1 MKKIFNIIFW
11 VIIISAIIYALYFVS
26 KRQSEIK
33 CDEFTIVVDYNYS
46 EPLITKKDIKDQ
58 INKIID
64 TIEGKYISDIPVLE
78 MEAILNK
85 NPFIQKADVFS
96 TLTGKL
102 RVNILQKHPIIRIS
116 NTKNDN
122 IYIDKNG
129 SIMPAGNGS
138 PARVLIANGY
148 IYAPV
153 TKVKDT
159 DLYKHKTLKDI
170 FRMAKFIHQ
179 DKLLK
184 AQIEQIFVT
193 QTGEFELIPKLGDHI
208 IKFGKINEMERKFKK
223 LIAFYKNGI
232 YNDGLTKYKT
242 LDLKYNNQVICSR

>member
-11 VIIISAIIYALYFVS
+11 VIIISGIIYALNFVG
-26 KRQSEIK
+26 KRQSKIK
-33 CDEFTIVVDYNYS
+33 CDEFTIIIDYNYS
-46 EPLITKKDIKDQ
+46 EPFFTKEDIKNQ

-64 TIEGKYISDIPVLE
+64 TIEGKHISDIPVLE

-102 RVNILQKHPIIRIS
+102 SVTILQKHPVIRIT
-116 NTKNDN
+116 NTKNNN

-148 IYAPV
+148 IYAPLER
-153 TKVKDT
+153 VKDT
-159 DLYKHKTLKDI
+159 NLYNYKILKDI
-170 FRMAKFIHQ
+170 FQMAKFIHQ

-184 AQIEQIFVT
+184 AQIEQIYVT
-193 QTGEFELIPKLGDHI
+193 QSGEFELIPKLGNHI

>member
-11 VIIISAIIYALYFVS
+11 VIVISGIIFVLNFVG
-26 KRQSEIK
+26 KRQSKIK
-33 CDEFTIVVDYNYS
+33 CDEFTIIIDYNYS
-46 EPLITKKDIKDQ
+46 EPLIIKEDIKDQ

-85 NPFIQKADVFS
+85 NSFIQKADVFS

-102 RVNILQKHPIIRIS
+102 KVKILQKHPVIRIT
-116 NTKNDN
+116 NIKNKN

-148 IYAPV
+148 IFAPV
-153 TKVKDT
+153 ATVKDT
-159 DLYKHKTLKDI
+159 NLYNYKTLKDI
-170 FRMAKFIHQ
+170 LQMAKFIHQ

-184 AQIEQIFVT
+184 AQIEQIYVT

-242 LDLKYNNQVICSR
+242 LDLKYNNQVICSK